1 MKRSSLLA
9 TCLSILFAGAFLF
22 LVAYVFWGFLAAI
35 LFSLLGMLLVGLALY
50 RTRRHAETCADELR
64 ARFPG
69 EALLYVASASYLTD
83 RGTFP
88 GTLAVTPARICF
100 FGGRKTSITVMMD
113 VPLSDLQDCMF
124 NMFFYAIETSGD
136 VHQFRVK
143 QHEKLMRI
151 FQDQGI
157 STQG

>member
-100 FGGRKTSITVMMD
+100 FGGRKTSI
-113 VPLSDLQDCMF
+113 
-124 NMFFYAIETSGD
+124 YAIETSGD

-151 FQDQGI
+151 LQDQGI